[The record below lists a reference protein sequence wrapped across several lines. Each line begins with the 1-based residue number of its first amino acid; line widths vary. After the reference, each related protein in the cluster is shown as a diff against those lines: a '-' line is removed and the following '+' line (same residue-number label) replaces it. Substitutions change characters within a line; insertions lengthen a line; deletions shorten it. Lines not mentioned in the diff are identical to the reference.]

1 MLKGKTKII
10 LTNVETGEQ
19 EIHEDENLVT
29 TALDKIINIEMAM
42 NHAPNDRI
50 LPIAT
55 NALGGIMLFDG
66 ELTEDVNNIHFPV
79 EAHLVGY
86 ANQGTNTSDRYRG
99 SYNSTESGKTEEGY
113 VSVWD
118 FGTHQ
123 ANGVIRSLARTS
135 NYGGQNP
142 IVYNAGP
149 SDVQTE
155 SGAPASDK
163 NWCPIRYDGE
173 YLYLLKGNTS
183 SHVMRLARTRIP
195 SLKFG
200 VADYSNVART
210 YEVIASWNT
219 LVTTYTYWSDA
230 QHRYEYTREIY
241 ADYPEMYEDGH
252 DGYIYCMFY
261 GARGDSYRDYD
272 YDITWFTIKYDGDEE
287 NNYTKSETH
296 QLVSGTSYYCDSTY
310 YVNMYYANRRWGH
323 IYQGTLYRMSSDRK
337 SFWKIPLDNVAGAVS
352 TRVISA
358 GVNDYIYDLRYFMSL
373 KGAIWFMVYHYT
385 ESSYNYM
392 GGVFYPDG
400 YYVLNDVS
408 YTGTN
413 YYPESDSQKWN
424 SLRTCD
430 DDLLMWRWYDNSSYT
445 HLYRNWAPNYLGTI
459 NNLEQV
465 VTKTAAQTMK
475 IVYTLT
481 DIDEA
486 EEEEENA

>member
-1 MLKGKTKII
+1 MKGKTTII

-19 EIHEDENLVT
+19 EVHEDENLVT

-42 NHAPNDRI
+42 NHAPNAQI

-55 NALGGIMLFDG
+55 NSLGGIMLFDG
-66 ELTEDVNNIHFPV
+66 ELTEDVDNIHFPV

-86 ANQGTNTSDRYRG
+86 ANQDTNTSDRYRG
-99 SYNSTESGKTEEGY
+99 SYNSTESGKTDEGY

-123 ANGVIRSLARTS
+123 ANGVIRSVARTS

-142 IVYNAGP
+142 IVYNIGP
-149 SDVQTE
+149 TDVSTE

-163 NWCPIRYDGE
+163 TWCPIRYDGE
-173 YLYLLKGNTS
+173 YLYMLKGNTNT
-183 SHVMRLARTRIP
+183 HVMRLARTRIP
-195 SLKFG
+195 SLRFG
-200 VADYSNVART
+200 VADYSDVARS
-210 YEVIASWNT
+210 YEIIASWNT

-230 QHRYEYTREIY
+230 QHRYEYTHEVY

-252 DGYIYCMFY
+252 DGYLYCMMY
-261 GARGDSYRDYD
+261 GARGENYLDYD
-272 YDITWFTIKYDGDEE
+272 YDITYFTIRYDDES
-287 NNYTKSETH
+287 YAKSETH
-296 QLVSGTSYYCDSTY
+296 KFVSGTSYYCESTY
-310 YVNMYYANRRWGH
+310 YVHMYYAGRRHGH
-323 IYQGTLYRMSSDRK
+323 VYKGTLYRMSGDRK
-337 SFWKIPLDNVAGAVS
+337 SIWRIPLDNVADAVS
-352 TRVISA
+352 TRIINTD
-358 GVNDYIYDLRYFMSL
+358 VNDYIYDLRYFMSTN
-373 KGAIWFMVYHYT
+373 GAIWFMVYHYT

-408 YTGTN
+408 YTETH
-413 YYPESDSQKWN
+413 YFPEGDPQKWN

-430 DDLLMWRWYDNSSYT
+430 DDLLMWRYYDNSSVSYV
-445 HLYRNWAPNYLGTI
+445 YRNWAPNYLGTI

-481 DIDEA
+481 DIDDES
-486 EEEEENA
+486 EQGG